1 MDTANPDKVNDNTNS
16 PDTPENKE
24 QQNLQTELNKNQ
36 QLLQSEI
43 NREHEREPK
52 MNFLYRIV
60 CWCSGARLYL
70 LKQCP
75 TDYNRFFGIGLVV
88 IMTGVMASIS
98 GGFAL
103 YTVFQEP
110 WIAIVFGLFWGTLI
124 FALDWYIV
132 SSLKKERKK
141 GRELLHATPRLLLAL
156 LIALVISKPLELK
169 LFEKEINQELVM
181 MQSEQLEQYQES
193 VAGQYAEVEE
203 LQETNNRLRAEIL
216 RKEQEQQA
224 LYQAIIAEAE
234 GRSPTGRVGKGPV
247 YKEKKQAY
255 DRVLNE
261 LYTLRQKNG
270 ELIALNQ
277 SRIQA
282 LKDKRDQQVQRGE
295 QATMNTDGF
304 LARLH
309 AISRMAQRDKAIA
322 LTNYFIILLF
332 IFIESSPMI
341 VKLLSKRGVYDML
354 LDYREYRA
362 GEELERKYERVRF
375 SKEDYH
381 SYLQAIHK
389 HRFGLQL
396 DTDKRLIEKTFD
408 AKEQVDDARIEK
420 WREAQERDLHE
431 NSESY
436 IQMIERIV
444 DKDFTLYP

>member
-1 MDTANPDKVNDNTNS
+1 MDTQQPDNGKEPTVS
-16 PDTPENKE
+16 PENKRKE
-24 QQNLQTELNKNQ
+24 MQASTVKP
-36 QLLQSEI
+36 SDV
-43 NREHEREPK
+43 EPK
-52 MNFLYRIV
+52 MNFLYRTV

-70 LKQCP
+70 LKRCP

-103 YTVFQEP
+103 FTVFQKA
-110 WIAIVFGLFWGTLI
+110 WIAIAFGLFWGTLI

-181 MQSEQLEQYQES
+181 MQSEQLEQFQES
-193 VAGQYAEVEE
+193 VAGQYSEIEE
-203 LQETNNRLRAEIL
+203 LEADNKRLRDEIR

-261 LYTLRQKNG
+261 LYTLRQKNN
-270 ELIALNQ
+270 ELINLNL

-282 LKDKRDQQVQRGE
+282 LKDKRDQQVKRGE
-295 QATMNTDGF
+295 QATINTDGF

-309 AISRMAQRDKAIA
+309 AISRMTQRDEAIRF
-322 LTNYFIILLF
+322 TNYFIILLF

-354 LDYREYRA
+354 LDYQEYRA
-362 GEELERKYERVRF
+362 GQEMERKYERVRF

-381 SYLQAIHK
+381 NYLQAIHK

-396 DTDKRLIEKTFD
+396 EADKRLIEKTFD
-408 AKEQVDDARIEK
+408 VKEQVDDARIEK
-420 WREAQERDLHE
+420 WREAKERDLHE
-431 NSESY
+431 NSETY